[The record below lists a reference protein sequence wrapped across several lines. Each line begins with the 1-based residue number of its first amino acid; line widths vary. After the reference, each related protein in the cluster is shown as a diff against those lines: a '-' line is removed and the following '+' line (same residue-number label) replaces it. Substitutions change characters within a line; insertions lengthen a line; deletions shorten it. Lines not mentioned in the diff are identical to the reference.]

1 MKGISLFP
9 SGITKSFLKNL
20 MMNIQNTPTGLQ
32 SKPAGKLSSYGYG
45 QMHFI
50 VTGNAN
56 GKIYYQFDRYVEFDV
71 KL

>member
-56 GKIYYQFDRYVEFDV
+56 GKNYYQFDRYVEFDV
-71 KL
+71 EL